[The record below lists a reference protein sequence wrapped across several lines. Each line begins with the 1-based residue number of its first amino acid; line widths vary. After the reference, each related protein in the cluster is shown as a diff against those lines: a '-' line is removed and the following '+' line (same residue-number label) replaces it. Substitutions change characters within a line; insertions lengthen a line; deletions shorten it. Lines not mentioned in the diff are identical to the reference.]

1 MQKLGRGQTVF
12 WIIAVLL
19 AFIGGALW
27 QRGDRSLLSSAL
39 AQGTP
44 AGARGVFAFTGQIDE
59 AAYGLFMIDIEQ
71 GTVWCYEIE
80 NQGGVRQLRLAAA
93 RTWIYDRY
101 LRDFNCAQPDFRK
114 VQELVAKQRV
124 QPTSAE
130 AETPRRIENP
140 DKP

>member
-1 MQKLGRGQTVF
+1 MQITRFGNTPI

-19 AFIGGALW
+19 AFIAGSLW
-27 QRGDRSLLSSAL
+27 HNSDQNLIATASA
-39 AQGTP
+39 QNNV
-44 AGARGVFAFTGQIDE
+44 AGARGVFAFTGQIDQG
-59 AAYGLFMIDIEQ
+59 AFGLFMIDIEQ

-114 VQELVAKQRV
+114 VQELVAKQRL
-124 QPTSAE
+124 TGSSDSDGDKKS
-130 AETPRRIENP
+130 